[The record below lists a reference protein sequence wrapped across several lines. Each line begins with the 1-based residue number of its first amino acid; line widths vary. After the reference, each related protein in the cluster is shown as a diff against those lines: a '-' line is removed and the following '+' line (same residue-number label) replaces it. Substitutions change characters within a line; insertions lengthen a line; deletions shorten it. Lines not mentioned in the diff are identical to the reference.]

1 MVLDHAGTAL
11 GAGVH
16 GYVWLHLA
24 SLHREDRTMQI
35 ITRQRCLRAANYRYS
50 WRSSVI
56 MIALALLTWAGVA
69 YQAVVAIEDEVAD
82 VATN

>member
-1 MVLDHAGTAL
+1 M
-11 GAGVH
+11 
-16 GYVWLHLA
+16 HLA
-24 SLHREDRTMQI
+24 SIHPQGRPMQI

-69 YQAVVAIEDEVAD
+69 YQAVVAIDDEAAD
-82 VATN
+82 VEH

>member
-1 MVLDHAGTAL
+1 
-11 GAGVH
+11 
-16 GYVWLHLA
+16 
-24 SLHREDRTMQI
+24 MQI